1 MLLPN
6 IRSVAFKGKCVSC
19 FSWLGALGED
29 SMGGSHSKPDK
40 PHTTAAPTTTSV
52 QCSSAHSNKE
62 LHLVLAFF
70 AGVLLTLLLMALVFL
85 IIKSYRKCHSSP
97 QALDPRSDPAAKLSS
112 VPEEALTY
120 ASMNFKSSEGKRDH
134 LTTNHFSD
142 SDPVVYAQ
150 IKATNSSCRSSE
162 A

>member
-1 MLLPN
+1 MSILN
-6 IRSVAFKGKCVSC
+6 FIFQYFKKTICIFYDTLQRV
-19 FSWLGALGED
+19 L
-29 SMGGSHSKPDK
+29 
-40 PHTTAAPTTTSV
+40 
-52 QCSSAHSNKE
+52 SSAPFLCQNSKE

-97 QALDPRSDPAAKLSS
+97 QALDPRSDPLSS

>member
-1 MLLPN
+1 MGYPPRFAALIATLLD
-6 IRSVAFKGKCVSC
+6 
-19 FSWLGALGED
+19 ED
-29 SMGGSHSKPDK
+29 HNWPLHCLSFPSFLRDK